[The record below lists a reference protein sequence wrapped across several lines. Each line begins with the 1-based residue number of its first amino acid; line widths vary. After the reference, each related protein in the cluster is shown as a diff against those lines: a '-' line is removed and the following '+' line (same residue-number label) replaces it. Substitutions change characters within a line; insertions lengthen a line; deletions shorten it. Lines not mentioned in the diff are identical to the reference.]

1 MGSTFGRTLKTT
13 VFGQSHSEAVG
24 CVVEGFPSGFRIN
37 LDDLAAF
44 MRRRSPGR
52 NRFSTPRK
60 EDDLPQFL
68 GGLIDG
74 NLTCGTP
81 LAAIIANT
89 NTRSSDYNGLR
100 RVPRPGHADFTSWA
114 KWDEARDVAGGGH
127 FSARLTAPLCVA
139 GGIALQYLAHAGVSV
154 CAHVSQVGPIL
165 DEMFCIRDNTPR
177 GNARLME
184 QIGQVRNSAAT
195 SFFAT
200 ISPTAGRQME
210 LIVDEVRQKG
220 DSVGGA
226 IECVAIGMPAGIGG
240 PRYEGIQSQ
249 IAQLAFGIPA
259 VRALEFGAG
268 FEVASM
274 RGSDNNDP
282 YGIVDGTIRPLTN
295 NAGGTIGGITTGAP
309 ISFRLAVKPT
319 PSISLEQQTVD
330 LKTMQDT
337 TLAVRGRHDPCVA
350 VRAVPIVEA
359 VMALALLDSWL
370 SFPSERDSVWRN
382 E

>member
-1 MGSTFGRTLKTT
+1 M
-13 VFGQSHSEAVG
+13 A
-24 CVVEGFPSGFRIN
+24 
-37 LDDLAAF
+37 
-44 MRRRSPGR
+44 
-52 NRFSTPRK
+52 
-60 EDDLPQFL
+60 
-68 GGLIDG
+68 
-74 NLTCGTP
+74 
-81 LAAIIANT
+81 
-89 NTRSSDYNGLR
+89 
-100 RVPRPGHADFTSWA
+100 
-114 KWDEARDVAGGGH
+114 
-127 FSARLTAPLCVA
+127 
-139 GGIALQYLAHAGVSV
+139 
-154 CAHVSQVGPIL
+154 
-165 DEMFCIRDNTPR
+165 
-177 GNARLME
+177 
-184 QIGQVRNSAAT
+184 
-195 SFFAT
+195 
-200 ISPTAGRQME
+200 
-210 LIVDEVRQKG
+210 LIVDAVRQKG

-226 IECVAIGMPAGIGG
+226 IECVALGMPAGIGG

-274 RGSDNNDP
+274 RGSENNDP
-282 YGIVDGTIRPLTN
+282 YGIVNGEIRPLTN

-309 ISFRLAVKPT
+309 VSFRLAVKPT

-370 SFPSERDSVWRN
+370 SFPSERNGVWRN